1 MYREQRIFVVIPAYN
16 ESAHIE
22 AVVRG
27 IPPWIDH
34 VIVVDD
40 GSTDGTAD
48 LATSAERSVLVIRHP
63 RNQGVGAAITAGY
76 LRALEEGADV
86 VAVMAGDGQMSPT
99 ELASLVEP
107 VVDGAADYVKG
118 DRTTHP
124 LVTLR
129 MPSWRRLGNAVL
141 SRWTGWLTGYTLRDA
156 QCGYT
161 VIGATTLERLPLEAL
176 TRGYG
181 QLAKR
186 STSLGR
192 ALCRGSR
199 DGLGRSGP
207 PRLRLC
213 AVVEGGGV
221 ASSRGTIIDRSPTGD
236 HAAASP
242 VEPGGVAV
250 DPGCAAP
257 HCAGC
262 VTERPARSLARQLVA
277 DRDRCSSRCA
287 LRRCAARLGCGS
299 G

>member
-27 IPPWIDH
+27 IPSWIDH

-76 LRALEEGADV
+76 LRALGEGADV

-129 MPSWRRLGNAVL
+129 MPSWRRLGNAAL
-141 SRWTGWLTGYTLRDA
+141 SRWTGWLTGYALRDA

-181 QLAKR
+181 YPNTLLLMLAAAGAR
-186 STSLGR
+186 VHEVTVTPIYRGEHSGLTPMR
-192 ALCRGSR
+192 ALRTHGTLMVRATWSALR
-199 DGLGRSGP
+199 GRSPGP
-207 PRLRLC
+207 P
-213 AVVEGGGV
+213 VF
-221 ASSRGTIIDRSPTGD
+221 DRPKPSVSP
-236 HAAASP
+236 
-242 VEPGGVAV
+242 
-250 DPGCAAP
+250 
-257 HCAGC
+257 
-262 VTERPARSLARQLVA
+262 
-277 DRDRCSSRCA
+277 
-287 LRRCAARLGCGS
+287 
-299 G
+299 